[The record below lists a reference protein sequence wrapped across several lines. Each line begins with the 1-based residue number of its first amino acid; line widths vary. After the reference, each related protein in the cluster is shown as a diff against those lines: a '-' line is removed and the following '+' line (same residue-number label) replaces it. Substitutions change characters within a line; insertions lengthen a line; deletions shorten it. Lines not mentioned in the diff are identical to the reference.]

1 MATCKIDH
9 SGRVPKKIADLPESQ
24 AGHWRH
30 RCAACAY
37 EAGLADGERRGAAKT
52 RERIKADHPRLRLHH
67 AH

>member
-9 SGRVPKKIADLPESQ
+9 TGQIPDKIAKLPESQ
-24 AGHWRH
+24 AGNWRH

-37 EAGLADGERRGAAKT
+37 LQGVEDERRRQAGVKGAQK
-52 RERIKADHPRLRLHH
+52 RLRLHV